1 MNTYSLR
8 VLWRGDRKRKRDG
21 LAQVYLRVSINSQ
34 QFWQSTGIYL
44 AEKDWNPDTREVR
57 KSHPDYNALNIEI
70 RENQA
75 IANSIFDEY
84 RRARK
89 VLTKEIFRQ
98 CFDHPSSREDFIAYM
113 RLAISVRLEVGE
125 IVEGTA
131 KQHRVV
137 YNKLVAWRSSLLFSE
152 ITQRQ
157 LDEFDMWHL
166 GQLRKKKGAK
176 LVNHGEGPR
185 SNAWKIIKTYLR
197 RAAKD
202 EIAFEMPGEF
212 RTQQHAPEAP
222 HLSSN
227 LVKRLQKI
235 YENPKQYPE
244 HWREI
249 LRMFLW
255 MCFTGQSFIDAQEVN
270 WEENIIDGTLKYTRH
285 KTRRYRKLV
294 TVPLSPAAKHY
305 LPRTKEGKLFKSF
318 SDQHY
323 NRELK
328 KIATAADIPIKL
340 SAKVARD
347 TFGTLFCEA
356 VGGDVFTL
364 MDLMGHQK
372 IETTRKYVHLSEGH
386 KARQLLRAF
395 EDFKP

>member
-1 MNTYSLR
+1 
-8 VLWRGDRKRKRDG
+8 
-21 LAQVYLRVSINSQ
+21 
-34 QFWQSTGIYL
+34 
-44 AEKDWNPDTREVR
+44 
-57 KSHPDYNALNIEI
+57 
-70 RENQA
+70 
-75 IANSIFDEY
+75 
-84 RRARK
+84 
-89 VLTKEIFRQ
+89 
-98 CFDHPSSREDFIAYM
+98 
-113 RLAISVRLEVGE
+113 
-125 IVEGTA
+125 
-131 KQHRVV
+131 
-137 YNKLVAWRSSLLFSE
+137 
-152 ITQRQ
+152 
-157 LDEFDMWHL
+157 
-166 GQLRKKKGAK
+166 
-176 LVNHGEGPR
+176 
-185 SNAWKIIKTYLR
+185 
-197 RAAKD
+197 
-202 EIAFEMPGEF
+202 
-212 RTQQHAPEAP
+212 
-222 HLSSN
+222 
-227 LVKRLQKI
+227 
-235 YENPKQYPE
+235 
-244 HWREI
+244 
-249 LRMFLW
+249 MFLW